1 MQVRVK
7 IILQKY
13 EMNYK
18 IIAQSYLLNWLIND
32 LIILTITTF

>member
-1 MQVRVK
+1 MNKYMQVRVK

-18 IIAQSYLLNWLIND
+18 IIAQSYLLN
-32 LIILTITTF
+32 

>member
-1 MQVRVK
+1 MNKYMQVIVK

-18 IIAQSYLLNWLIND
+18 IIAQSYLLN
-32 LIILTITTF
+32 